1 MMQGSSIQA
10 TRGSDTESMVRR
22 VKDLL
27 AQGHKFTM
35 IAVEDV
41 PDDWTIA
48 SGGGIGGGGAWEY
61 VRERTAKQQL
71 PTIPDVQRA
80 ALQAL
85 SAHIGKKFD
94 AVVRSEAAGAM
105 VTALAMAAELGVP
118 IVDACK
124 AGRARPE
131 GSQSI
136 QWINDIPTTPIAYAS
151 RWGDIVL
158 VEKVVDG
165 YRQEDLGRALAVA
178 SGGLVSAATAMA
190 GKDLERGVISG
201 SLSEA
206 ILFGRTVREAREQ
219 GRDPIEALVEA
230 AKGYKLFQGVVT
242 ASEDRGERGF
252 SWSDVEI
259 RGTNE
264 FTGHTY
270 KVYVKNENIVAWL
283 DGSSGCDVAG
293 LHRQSRS
300 EDGRHHQPADAR
312 LRMSSTRRSCSWAG
326 RTRRGSGAP
335 PRGSR
340 PSGRGT
346 SGSISTTCRSKSC
359 RRRESSVADVGRYRS
374 SSVAQ
379 GPHEEIPAW
388 VSVVAAE
395 CLEVRHRRSQG
406 QVRGCDRARPRRSA
420 CRGPVRRIRNWR
432 HDERSQL
439 LQTPRRRPSQDGD
452 FDGHDASSA
461 ARAGGTRGR
470 ISSRARR
477 SPTRCRAPRRSRR
490 W

>member
-1 MMQGSSIQA
+1 MAPTLLVSTLGVIAGPASAQPKVRALSEQDLVDMMQGSSIQA
-10 TRGSDTESMVRR
+10 TRGSDTASMVRR
-22 VKDLL
+22 VEDLL
-27 AQGHKFTM
+27 AQGHTFTM
-35 IAVEDV
+35 IAVADV

-61 VRERTAKQQL
+61 VRERTEKQQL
-71 PTIPDVQRA
+71 PTVPDVQRA

-85 SAHIGKKFD
+85 SAHLGKKFD

-136 QWINDIPTTPIAYAS
+136 QWINGIPTTPIAYAS

-206 ILFGRTVREAREQ
+206 IRFGRTVREAREQ
-219 GRDPIEALVEA
+219 GRDPIPALVEA
-230 AKGYKLFQGVVT
+230 ANGYKLFQGVVT
-242 ASEDRGERGF
+242 ASADRGEGGF

-270 KVYVKNENIVAWL
+270 KVYVKNENIVSWIDGVPDAMSPDSIANL
-283 DGSSGCDVAG
+283 DPKTGDSINPPTLGAYVVGQEVVLVGWPNAP
-293 LHRQSRS
+293 RQWRTP
-300 EDGRHHQPADAR
+300 EGIEAFGPRHF
-312 LRMSSTRRSCSWAG
+312 G
-326 RTRRGSGAP
+326 F
-335 PRGSR
+335 
-340 PSGRGT
+340 
-346 SGSISTTCRSKSC
+346 
-359 RRRESSVADVGRYRS
+359 
-374 SSVAQ
+374 
-379 GPHEEIPAW
+379 
-388 VSVVAAE
+388 
-395 CLEVRHRRSQG
+395 
-406 QVRGCDRARPRRSA
+406 
-420 CRGPVRRIRNWR
+420 
-432 HDERSQL
+432 
-439 LQTPRRRPSQDGD
+439 D
-452 FDGHDASSA
+452 FDYVPIEELQK
-461 ARAGGTRGR
+461 ARKLG
-470 ISSRARR
+470 
-477 SPTRCRAPRRSRR
+477 P
-490 W
+490 

>member
-1 MMQGSSIQA
+1 MAPTLLVITLLVASALPASAQPKVRALSEQELIDMMQGSSIQA
-10 TRGSDTESMVRR
+10 TRGSDTASMVRR
-22 VKDLL
+22 VKELL
-27 AQGHKFTM
+27 AQGHTFTM
-35 IAVEDV
+35 ISVEDV

-71 PTIPDVQRA
+71 PTIPDVQMA

-105 VTALAMAAELGVP
+105 VTALAMAAKLGVP

-136 QWINDIPTTPIAYAS
+136 QWINDIPTTPVAYAS
-151 RWGDIVL
+151 RWGDVVFL
-158 VEKVVDG
+158 DKVVDG

-201 SLSEA
+201 SVSEA

-219 GRDPIEALVEA
+219 GRDPIEALVKA
-230 AKGYKLFQGVVT
+230 AKGYKLFQGIVT

-259 RGTNE
+259 RGTKE

-283 DGSSGCDVAG
+283 DGNPDAMSPDCIANLDPKTGDTINPPTLGSYVVDQEVVLVGWPNAPQQWRTPKGIEVFG
-293 LHRQSRS
+293 P
-300 EDGRHHQPADAR
+300 RHF
-312 LRMSSTRRSCSWAG
+312 G
-326 RTRRGSGAP
+326 F
-335 PRGSR
+335 
-340 PSGRGT
+340 
-346 SGSISTTCRSKSC
+346 
-359 RRRESSVADVGRYRS
+359 
-374 SSVAQ
+374 
-379 GPHEEIPAW
+379 
-388 VSVVAAE
+388 
-395 CLEVRHRRSQG
+395 
-406 QVRGCDRARPRRSA
+406 
-420 CRGPVRRIRNWR
+420 
-432 HDERSQL
+432 
-439 LQTPRRRPSQDGD
+439 D
-452 FDGHDASSA
+452 FDYVPIEELQK
-461 ARAGGTRGR
+461 ARKLER
-470 ISSRARR
+470 
-477 SPTRCRAPRRSRR
+477 
-490 W
+490 

>member
-22 VKDLL
+22 VKELL
-27 AQGHKFTM
+27 AQGHQFTM

-41 PDDWTIA
+41 PGDWTIA

-71 PTIPDVQRA
+71 PTVPDVQRA

-85 SAHIGKKFD
+85 SAHIGKKLD

-178 SGGLVSAATAMA
+178 SGGLVSAATVMA

-242 ASEDRGERGF
+242 ASADRGEGGF

-270 KVYVKNENIVAWL
+270 KVYVKNENIVSWL
-283 DGSSGCDVAG
+283 DGVPDAMSPDNIANLDPKTGDSINPPTLGAYVVDQEVVLVGWPNAPKQWRTPKG
-293 LHRQSRS
+293 I
-300 EDGRHHQPADAR
+300 EAFGPRHF
-312 LRMSSTRRSCSWAG
+312 G
-326 RTRRGSGAP
+326 F
-335 PRGSR
+335 
-340 PSGRGT
+340 
-346 SGSISTTCRSKSC
+346 
-359 RRRESSVADVGRYRS
+359 
-374 SSVAQ
+374 
-379 GPHEEIPAW
+379 
-388 VSVVAAE
+388 
-395 CLEVRHRRSQG
+395 
-406 QVRGCDRARPRRSA
+406 
-420 CRGPVRRIRNWR
+420 
-432 HDERSQL
+432 
-439 LQTPRRRPSQDGD
+439 D
-452 FDGHDASSA
+452 FDYVPIEELQK
-461 ARAGGTRGR
+461 ARKLGR
-470 ISSRARR
+470 RTSEKSELM
-477 SPTRCRAPRRSRR
+477 SDAPRRA
-490 W
+490 